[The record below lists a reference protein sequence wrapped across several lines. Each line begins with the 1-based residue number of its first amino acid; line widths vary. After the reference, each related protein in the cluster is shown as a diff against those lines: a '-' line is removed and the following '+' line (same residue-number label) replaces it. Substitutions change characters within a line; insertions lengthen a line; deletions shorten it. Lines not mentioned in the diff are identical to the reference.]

1 MTDEQKAFIKE
12 NKQRMTKS
20 QRYTVGELTMIYQI
34 YNSITGESKTKST
47 CGRCLQNT
55 ISSTNLGLQDAEIQL
70 KNSLGVNE
78 KAMKKAK
85 KKNKNTD
92 GI

>member
-1 MTDEQKAFIKE
+1 MTDQQKAFIKE

-34 YNSITGESKTKST
+34 YNSITGENKQKST

-55 ISSTNLGLQDAEIQL
+55 INVIL
-70 KNSLGVNE
+70 NNYNE
-78 KAMKKAK
+78 YE
-85 KKNKNTD
+85 NKSNNN
-92 GI
+92 

>member
-1 MTDEQKAFIKE
+1 MTDEQKAFIKA

-34 YNSITGESKTKST
+34 YNSITGENKQKST

-55 ISSTNLGLQDAEIQL
+55 INVILN
-70 KNSLGVNE
+70 KYNE
-78 KAMKKAK
+78 YE
-85 KKNKNTD
+85 NKSNNN
-92 GI
+92 

>member
-1 MTDEQKAFIKE
+1 MTDEQKAFIKA

-34 YNSITGESKTKST
+34 YNSITGENKQKST

-55 ISSTNLGLQDAEIQL
+55 INVIL
-70 KNSLGVNE
+70 NNYNE
-78 KAMKKAK
+78 YE
-85 KKNKNTD
+85 NKSNNN
-92 GI
+92 